1 MSQLN
6 CLKCKQAIDA
16 QYDQCPHCGEKVTT
30 FQRTYSSRLLD
41 GKYQIIDRLGVGGMG
56 EIFKVR
62 HIHLNELRV
71 IKIMRPNV
79 AADDQGLQR
88 FLQEARTSTMIKH
101 KNLAMLYDF
110 AQLEDA
116 SYYMVWEFID
126 GTNIQRW
133 IGQTG
138 ALPPRLTIEIAVQAL
153 MGLDHLHEMGLIH
166 RDISPE
172 NIMLSQDHHGK
183 LLVKVIDFGIAK
195 QLGEGEGGQG
205 LTQTGMFLG
214 KLKYASPEQAGF
226 LKENEHLDP
235 RSDLYSFGILMYE
248 MLAGRAP
255 FQATNPHGYILKH
268 VTEKPPAIT
277 DLNPAA
283 QVPPQLEAIIM
294 KSLEKNR
301 DQRFAT
307 AAEFAAALE
316 AIRGSIAPDQKYG
329 LGERMVTLSGAQT
342 LADLKM
348 TASNQQMTG
357 GGAQPTQ
364 QTQQAFAGGP
374 GGTMPGSTM
383 PGTQMPGGT
392 MPGGTIPG
400 GRIGPTGT
408 RAGSDEATVMER
420 NLTTPPRPGSDE
432 ATVMERLGTPGA
444 GADPTAVEAKMKWG
458 DASGQAAATV
468 LESKIDP
475 ASLQAPKKNMG
486 VIAAVAAVVL
496 IVILGAI
503 YFTRKEPVPV
513 ATTTLAPSGTD
524 VTTTAATPMSPNDG
538 LLLLSASPWADID
551 SIVSTK
557 DRKEVPVDDDLSTP
571 ASIKLPP
578 GQYDVTLV
586 DQSGRTKTEIV
597 TVQSGKPTRHKVNMG
612 PVNYDDLYREVTK
625 P

>member
-6 CLKCKQAIDA
+6 CLKCKQSIDA
-16 QYDQCPHCGEKVTT
+16 QYDQCPHCGEKVTN

-110 AQLEDA
+110 AQLDDG

-138 ALPPRLTIEIAVQAL
+138 ALPPRLTVEIAVQAL
-153 MGLDHLHEMGLIH
+153 NGLDHLHSMGLIH

-195 QLGEGEGGQG
+195 QLGEGEAGHG

-226 LKENEHLDP
+226 LKEDEHLDP
-235 RSDLYSFGILMYE
+235 RSDLYSSGILMYE

-268 VTEKPPAIT
+268 VTEKPVPIAE
-277 DLNPAA
+277 LNPAVT
-283 QVPPQLEAIIM
+283 VPPQLEAIIM

-307 AAEFAAALE
+307 AADFADALE
-316 AIRGSIAPDQKYG
+316 KIRNTIPPDQKYG
-329 LGERMVTLSGAQT
+329 VGERMVTLSGAQT
-342 LADLKM
+342 LADLKL
-348 TASNQQMTG
+348 TATNQQMTA
-357 GGAQPTQ
+357 GGAQ
-364 QTQQAFAGGP
+364 QTQQ
-374 GGTMPGSTM
+374 GTISGATM
-383 PGTQMPGGT
+383 PGT
-392 MPGGTIPG
+392 
-400 GRIGPTGT
+400 RGPTGT
-408 RAGSDEATVMER
+408 RTGSDEATVMER
-420 NLTTPPRPGSDE
+420 NLTAAPRGSDE
-432 ATVMERLGTPGA
+432 ATVMERLGGA
-444 GADPTAVEAKMKWG
+444 GAAPTAVEAKMQFG
-458 DASGQAAATV
+458 AQAEPTL
-468 LESKIDP
+468 LE
-475 ASLQAPKKNMG
+475 
-486 VIAAVAAVVL
+486 
-496 IVILGAI
+496 
-503 YFTRKEPVPV
+503 R
-513 ATTTLAPSGTD
+513 
-524 VTTTAATPMSPNDG
+524 
-538 LLLLSASPWADID
+538 
-551 SIVSTK
+551 
-557 DRKEVPVDDDLSTP
+557 
-571 ASIKLPP
+571 
-578 GQYDVTLV
+578 
-586 DQSGRTKTEIV
+586 
-597 TVQSGKPTRHKVNMG
+597 
-612 PVNYDDLYREVTK
+612 
-625 P
+625 

>member
-6 CLKCKQAIDA
+6 CLKCKQSIDA
-16 QYDQCPHCGEKVTT
+16 EYDQCPHCGEKVTT

-110 AQLEDA
+110 AQLEDS

-133 IGQTG
+133 IGQSG
-138 ALPPRLTIEIAVQAL
+138 AFPPRLTIEIAVQAL
-153 MGLDHLHEMGLIH
+153 SGLDHLHSMGLIH

-226 LKENEHLDP
+226 LKEDEHLDP

-268 VTEKPPAIT
+268 VTEKPPAIQ

-283 QVPPQLEAIIM
+283 NVPPQLESIIM

-301 DQRFAT
+301 DHRFAT
-307 AAEFAAALE
+307 AAEFAEALE
-316 AIRGSIAPDQKYG
+316 AIRNSIAPDQKYG
-329 LGERMVTLSGAQT
+329 LGEKLVTLSGAQT

-348 TASNQQMTG
+348 TATNPQITA
-357 GGAQPTQ
+357 GGAQ
-364 QTQQAFAGGP
+364 QTQQTSVGQQTVGQQGAGGTMAIP
-374 GGTMPGSTM
+374 GGTVPGSTV
-383 PGTQMPGGT
+383 PGM
-392 MPGGTIPG
+392 
-400 GRIGPTGT
+400 RGPTGT
-408 RAGSDEATVMER
+408 RVGSDEATVMER
-420 NLTTPPRPGSDE
+420 NLTARPGSDE
-432 ATVMERLGTPGA
+432 ATVMERFGGTGTA
-444 GADPTAVEAKMKWG
+444 EPTAIEAKMKFP
-458 DASGQAAATV
+458 
-468 LESKIDP
+468 E
-475 ASLQAPKKNMG
+475 APPKRNAG
-486 VIAAVAAVVL
+486 LIAAIAAIVVL
-496 IVILGAI
+496 LAGGGI
-503 YFTRKEPVPV
+503 YFATRKPAGPV
-513 ATTTLAPSGTD
+513 ATTTVVASGTD
-524 VTTTAATPMSPNDG
+524 VTTTAVAPMSASDG
-538 LLLLSASPWADID
+538 LLLLSATPGGDIER
-551 SIVSTK
+551 IVSTK
-557 DRKEVPVDDDLSTP
+557 DNKELAIDEDLSTP
-571 ASIKLPP
+571 ARIELPA
-578 GQYDVTLV
+578 GQYDITLV
-586 DQSGRTKTEIV
+586 DDQGRPKTVAV
-597 TVQSGKPTRHKVNMG
+597 TVAGGKPTRHRVDMG
-612 PVNYDDLYREVTK
+612 TVNYDELYREVTK